1 MTEDKDASALSKAL
15 DNLIYEQAVHLE
27 SMLKQLGRE
36 VSATSLF
43 DNPTI
48 VKMGRTID
56 ELRAQVKELID
67 ERTQLLKSK
76 AELIAKTIPDK
87 VEVETSDGKELDPK
101 GEVKG
106 YDVYYKNPTTG
117 EKVVVKRFTK
127 YDLLEIKY
135 NVERE
140 ENTRLLHRVAA
151 QKSENEVLH
160 RKVNDLGHK
169 LCKARRERDQLA
181 EKLRKSEGEAHFYRS
196 LVLEKLAQLIK
207 EER

>member
-15 DNLIYEQAVHLE
+15 DDLIYEQAVHLE

-67 ERTQLLKSK
+67 ERNQLLKDK
-76 AELIAKTIPDK
+76 AELIQAPLK
-87 VEVETSDGKELDPK
+87 VETSDGKELDPK
-101 GEVKG
+101 GEAKA
-106 YDVYYKNPTTG
+106 YNVYYENPTTG

-127 YDLLEIKY
+127 YDLLEMKY
-135 NVERE
+135 NAERE
-140 ENTRLLHRVAA
+140 ENTRLLRRVAA

-169 LCKARRERDQLA
+169 FCRARRERDKLA
-181 EKLRKSEGEAHFYRS
+181 EKLRKAEREAHFYRS
-196 LVLEKLAQLIK
+196 LVYEKLVKLID
-207 EER
+207 EEV

>member
-1 MTEDKDASALSKAL
+1 MTENKDASAISKAL
-15 DNLIYEQAVHLE
+15 DDLIYEQAVHLE

-36 VSATSLF
+36 VSATSLL

-67 ERTQLLKSK
+67 ERTQLLKEK
-76 AELIAKTIPDK
+76 AELISKTTSVK

-106 YDVYYKNPTTG
+106 YVVKNPTTG
-117 EKVVVKRFTK
+117 
-127 YDLLEIKY
+127 
-135 NVERE
+135 
-140 ENTRLLHRVAA
+140 
-151 QKSENEVLH
+151 ENEVLH

-169 LCKARRERDQLA
+169 LCRARRERDQLA
-181 EKLRKSEGEAHFYRS
+181 EKLRKAESEAHLYRS

>member
-1 MTEDKDASALSKAL
+1 MTENKDASAISKAL
-15 DNLIYEQAVHLE
+15 DDLIYEQAVHLE

-36 VSATSLF
+36 VSATSLL

-67 ERTQLLKSK
+67 ERTQLLKEK
-76 AELIAKTIPDK
+76 AELISKTTSVK

-106 YDVYYKNPTTG
+106 YVVKNPTTG
-117 EKVVVKRFTK
+117 EKVVVKGVTK
-127 YDLLEIKY
+127 YDVLEIKY
-135 NVERE
+135 KHERE
-140 ENTRLLHRVAA
+140 ENTRHLRRVAA

-169 LCKARRERDQLA
+169 LCRARRERDQLA
-181 EKLRKSEGEAHFYRS
+181 EKLRKAESEAHLYRS

>member
-1 MTEDKDASALSKAL
+1 MTEDKDASALSKAF
-15 DNLIYEQAVHLE
+15 DDLIYEQAVHLE
-27 SMLKQLGRE
+27 SMLKQFGKE
-36 VSATSLF
+36 VSTTSLF
-43 DNPTI
+43 ENPTI

-56 ELRAQVKELID
+56 ALRAQIKELID
-67 ERTQLLKSK
+67 ERTQLLKDK
-76 AELIAKTIPDK
+76 AELISKTTLTK
-87 VEVETSDGKELDPK
+87 TKVETSDGKELDPK

-106 YDVYYKNPTTG
+106 YNIYYEDPTTG

-151 QKSENEVLH
+151 QKNENEVLH

-169 LCKARRERDQLA
+169 LCQARRERDKLA
-181 EKLRKSEGEAHFYRS
+181 EKLRKAEREAHFYRS
-196 LVLEKLAQLIK
+196 LVFEKLRKIID
-207 EER
+207 EEH

>member
-1 MTEDKDASALSKAL
+1 MTEDKDASALSKAF

-56 ELRAQVKELID
+56 ELRAQVKELIG
-67 ERTQLLKSK
+67 ERTQLLKDK
-76 AELIAKTIPDK
+76 AEFIHAPLK
-87 VEVETSDGKELDPK
+87 VETSDGKELDPK

-127 YDLLEIKY
+127 YDLLEIRY

>member
-1 MTEDKDASALSKAL
+1 MTEDKDASALSKAF

-56 ELRAQVKELID
+56 ELRAQVKELIG
-67 ERTQLLKSK
+67 ERTQLLKDK
-76 AELIAKTIPDK
+76 AEFIQAPLK
-87 VEVETSDGKELDPK
+87 VETSDGKELDPK

-127 YDLLEIKY
+127 YDLLEIRY

-181 EKLRKSEGEAHFYRS
+181 EKLNKSEGEAHFYRS